1 MCIMVKQNLSL
12 LSCFSGHFFFF
23 GDFGVWLKK
32 QSRSKQTRGESG
44 WQVSCYNFACMA
56 NLIPP
61 KRISFSLTIHRQ
73 TAETP
78 FTVVGKRLDIQ

>member
-1 MCIMVKQNLSL
+1 MICIMVKQNLSL

-23 GDFGVWLKK
+23 FRGFWGLVEKTI
-32 QSRSKQTRGESG
+32 SGESG